1 MGGED
6 EWCFLIEQEH
16 FHIFTNAVLELKFCM
31 EVQEEGMGLE
41 EEFIQ
46 QILITDK
53 VKSVDKSIGK
63 SIIN

>member
-1 MGGED
+1 
-6 EWCFLIEQEH
+6 
-16 FHIFTNAVLELKFCM
+16 M